1 MAKKAASLKKQLA
14 DAIKLILVLTS
25 FASIAA
31 FLSSLGFHKT
41 ETHRHGIL
49 KSYTTWDWEW
59 AEKTGDFFGTTPL
72 TASVF
77 SFIAIVVSLGLAIF
91 IHLKFSPEDKE
102 LEGLFGTLP
111 KKEATEPKQGQ
122 TSQDSAPSP
131 VFKFAAWFLVILFVF
146 AVGLILWRDVI
157 ALLL

>member
-14 DAIKLILVLTS
+14 DAIKLILVITS

-31 FLSSLGFHKT
+31 FLSSLGFHKSEYRRAGRT
-41 ETHRHGIL
+41 T
-49 KSYTTWDWEW
+49 TTWDWEW

-72 TASVF
+72 AVSIF

-102 LEGLFGTLP
+102 LEDLFGTLP
-111 KKEATEPKQGQ
+111 KKEETETKQEQ
-122 TSQDSAPSP
+122 TPQDPAPSP
-131 VFKFAAWFLVILFVF
+131 VFKFIIWILVILFVCL
-146 AVGLILWRDVI
+146 AVLVI
-157 ALLL
+157 WTEV

>member
-14 DAIKLILVLTS
+14 DAIKLILVITS

-41 ETHRHGIL
+41 
-49 KSYTTWDWEW
+49 KSGTGNRTITTWDWEW

-72 TASVF
+72 AVSIF

-102 LEGLFGTLP
+102 LEDLFGTLP
-111 KKEATEPKQGQ
+111 KKEETETKQEQ
-122 TSQDSAPSP
+122 TPQDPAPSP
-131 VFKFAAWFLVILFVF
+131 VFKFIIWILVILFMCL
-146 AVGLILWRDVI
+146 AVLVI
-157 ALLL
+157 RTEVYE

>member
-14 DAIKLILVLTS
+14 DAIKLILVITS
-25 FASIAA
+25 LASIAA

-41 ETHRHGIL
+41 DSSHGRR
-49 KSYTTWDWEW
+49 YNTWDWEW

-72 TASVF
+72 AVSIF
-77 SFIAIVVSLGLAIF
+77 SFIAIVVSSGLAIF

-102 LEGLFGTLP
+102 PNDLFGTLP
-111 KKEATEPKQGQ
+111 KKDPTDPKQGQ
-122 TSQDSAPSP
+122 TSQDPASSP
-131 VFKFAAWFLVILFVF
+131 VIKFAAWFLVILFVF
-146 AVGLILWRDVI
+146 AVGLTLWRDVI

>member
-41 ETHRHGIL
+41 ESHRHGSL

-72 TASVF
+72 AVSIF

-102 LEGLFGTLP
+102 LEDLFGTLP
-111 KKEATEPKQGQ
+111 KKEETETKQEQ
-122 TSQDSAPSP
+122 TPLDPAPSP
-131 VFKFAAWFLVILFVF
+131 VFKFIIWILVILFVCL
-146 AVGLILWRDVI
+146 AVLVI
-157 ALLL
+157 WTEV

>member
-31 FLSSLGFHKT
+31 FLSSLGFHKIESHT
-41 ETHRHGIL
+41 AGQLRT
-49 KSYTTWDWEW
+49 TTWDWEW

-72 TASVF
+72 TVSVF
-77 SFIAIVVSLGLAIF
+77 SFVAIVVSLGLAIF
-91 IHLKFSPEDKE
+91 IHLKFSPKDKE
-102 LEGLFGTLP
+102 LEDLFGTLP

-122 TSQDSAPSP
+122 TSQNPAPSP
-131 VFKFAAWFLVILFVF
+131 YFKFIIWILVILFVCL
-146 AVGLILWRDVI
+146 AVLTIWTEV
-157 ALLL
+157 

>member
-14 DAIKLILVLTS
+14 DAIKLILVITS
-25 FASIAA
+25 LASIAA

-41 ETHRHGIL
+41 KINNRTT
-49 KSYTTWDWEW
+49 TTWDWEW

-72 TASVF
+72 AVSIF

-102 LEGLFGTLP
+102 QEDLFGTLP
-111 KKEATEPKQGQ
+111 KKDPTEPKQGQ
-122 TSQDSAPSP
+122 TSQDPAPSP
-131 VFKFAAWFLVILFVF
+131 VIKFAVWFLIILGLF
-146 AVGLILWRDVI
+146 AAGLTLWKDVI

>member
-14 DAIKLILVLTS
+14 DAIKLILVITS

-41 ETHRHGIL
+41 
-49 KSYTTWDWEW
+49 KSGTGNRTITTWDWEW

-72 TASVF
+72 AVSIF

-102 LEGLFGTLP
+102 LEDLFGTLP
-111 KKEATEPKQGQ
+111 KKEETETKQEQ
-122 TSQDSAPSP
+122 TPQDPAPSP
-131 VFKFAAWFLVILFVF
+131 VFKFIIWILVILFVCL
-146 AVGLILWRDVI
+146 AVLVI
-157 ALLL
+157 WTEV

>member
-14 DAIKLILVLTS
+14 DAIKLILVITS
-25 FASIAA
+25 LASIAV

-41 ETHRHGIL
+41 ESRRAGRTT
-49 KSYTTWDWEW
+49 TTWDWEW

-72 TASVF
+72 AVSIF

-102 LEGLFGTLP
+102 LEDLFGTLP
-111 KKEATEPKQGQ
+111 KKEETETKQEQ
-122 TSQDSAPSP
+122 TPQDPAPSP
-131 VFKFAAWFLVILFVF
+131 VFKFIIWILVILFVCL
-146 AVGLILWRDVI
+146 AVLVI
-157 ALLL
+157 WTEV

>member
-14 DAIKLILVLTS
+14 DAIKLILVITS
-25 FASIAA
+25 LASIAV

-41 ETHRHGIL
+41 KINNRTT
-49 KSYTTWDWEW
+49 TTWDWEW

-72 TASVF
+72 AVSIF

-102 LEGLFGTLP
+102 LEDLFGTLP
-111 KKEATEPKQGQ
+111 KKEETETKQEQ
-122 TSQDSAPSP
+122 TPQDPAPSP
-131 VFKFAAWFLVILFVF
+131 VFKFIIWILVILFVCL
-146 AVGLILWRDVI
+146 AVLVI
-157 ALLL
+157 WTEV

>member
-14 DAIKLILVLTS
+14 DAIKLILVITS
-25 FASIAA
+25 LASIAA

-41 ETHRHGIL
+41 ESRRAGRPT
-49 KSYTTWDWEW
+49 TTWDWEW

-72 TASVF
+72 AVSIF
-77 SFIAIVVSLGLAIF
+77 SFIAIVVSSGLAIF

-122 TSQDSAPSP
+122 TSQDPAPSP
-131 VFKFAAWFLVILFVF
+131 VFKFAIWIIVILSVF
-146 AVGLILWRDVI
+146 AVGLTLWRDVI

>member
-14 DAIKLILVLTS
+14 DAIKLILVITS

-41 ETHRHGIL
+41 
-49 KSYTTWDWEW
+49 KSGTGNRTITTWDWEW

-72 TASVF
+72 AVSIF

-102 LEGLFGTLP
+102 LEDLFGTLP

-122 TSQDSAPSP
+122 TSQDPAPSP
-131 VFKFAAWFLVILFVF
+131 VIKFAVWFLVILGLF
-146 AVGLILWRDVI
+146 AAGLTLWKDVI

>member
-41 ETHRHGIL
+41 ESHRHGSL

-72 TASVF
+72 AVSVF

-91 IHLKFSPEDKE
+91 IHLKFSPKDKE
-102 LEGLFGTLP
+102 LEDLFGTLP

-122 TSQDSAPSP
+122 TSQNPAPSP
-131 VFKFAAWFLVILFVF
+131 FFKFIIWILVILFVCL
-146 AVGLILWRDVI
+146 AVLAIWTEV
-157 ALLL
+157 